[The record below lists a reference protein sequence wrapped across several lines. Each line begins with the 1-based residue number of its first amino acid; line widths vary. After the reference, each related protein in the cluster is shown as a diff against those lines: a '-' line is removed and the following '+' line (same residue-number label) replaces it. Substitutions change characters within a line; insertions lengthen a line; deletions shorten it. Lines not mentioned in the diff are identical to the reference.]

1 MLFSHFPKDYY
12 SHVHVQTR
20 YDAMLNSTGTG
31 KEILSPVDEN
41 REFTDENYQF
51 FGVVCLISIR

>member
-1 MLFSHFPKDYY
+1 MLFSHFPKDHY

-20 YDAMLNSTGTG
+20 CDAMINSTGTE

-41 REFTDENYQF
+41 YQF
-51 FGVVCLISIR
+51 FGVV